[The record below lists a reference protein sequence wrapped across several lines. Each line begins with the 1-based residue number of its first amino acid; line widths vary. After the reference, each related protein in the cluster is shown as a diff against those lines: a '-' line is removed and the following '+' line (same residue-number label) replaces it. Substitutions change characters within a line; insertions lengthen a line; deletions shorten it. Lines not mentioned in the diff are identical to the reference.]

1 MVVLDIIKKK
11 RVSKKWVRRLAR
23 VKNSNSLAE
32 NRKARHDYFVEETIE
47 AGIELVGTEVK
58 SIRGGKCNL
67 KDCYADVRNCEVFIL
82 NMHISPYEQ
91 GNIFNVD
98 PLRAR
103 KLLLHKEQ
111 IGRLAGLVSRD
122 GYTLVPLSLY
132 LKNGRVKVALGICK
146 GKKNYDKRDSM
157 LEKAAKR
164 DIERQMKA
172 SNRY

>member
-67 KDCYADVRNCEVFIL
+67 KDCYADVRNGEVFIL
-82 NMHISPYEQ
+82 NMHISTYEQ

>member
-1 MVVLDIIKKK
+1 M
-11 RVSKKWVRRLAR
+11 AR
-23 VKNSNSLAE
+23 VKNRNSLAE
-32 NRKARHDYFVEETIE
+32 NRKARHDYFVEETME

-67 KDCYADVRNCEVFIL
+67 KDCYADVRNGEIFIL

-98 PLRAR
+98 PLRER
-103 KLLLHKEQ
+103 KLLLHKDQ

-146 GKKNYDKRDSM
+146 GKKNYDKRESM

-164 DIERQMKA
+164 DIERQMKLN
-172 SNRY
+172 NRY

>member
-47 AGIELVGTEVK
+47 AGIGLVGTEVK

-67 KDCYADVRNCEVFIL
+67 KDCYADVRNGEVFIL